1 MRTALLVLSLLLVTR
16 VDGQAL
22 VCPASTAASGKPCE
36 VFHYHVQLYDP
47 ETRQFVTL
55 SGINQFAT
63 QASCDRARDA
73 RVKRNAAVLDYIKRV
88 KPQQYEADRVG
99 PCHCDATLYNT
110 SATYLTDLQRI
121 AQKRSAEDVRRRV
134 RAKLLDLDVPADSEL
149 ITSLAEAPPASAM
162 LTGPRLAQLPSA
174 AAPATVNQPGDLR
187 LPRPSQSTTPSTAS
201 IDLPLAEVPT
211 PGTAAPATPPVAT
224 HAATPT
230 TPPPAKPPAE
240 KITPVVPETTVHF
253 DEAPTAPV
261 ASEPT
266 TTITA
271 TTSETPEPATTEAP
285 ASAQDSSISA
295 EDSADAFIRHET
307 QRIQNVVTAIPDPPD
322 DAGERVLEA
331 CTSRIQ
337 ALSNLRSLIL
347 GSGARSRIAQ
357 AARNAGPDA
366 QRIELV
372 KKLFGE
378 EVASHWMPKV
388 TTDVL
393 IAPRAAVDNAPEKI
407 LRDSS
412 GQASDGDK
420 RRALY
425 MLLARAAITEEQQ
438 LWLIPVVEGF
448 LQ

>member
-1 MRTALLVLSLLLVTR
+1 MRRALLVLSFLLVTR

-22 VCPASTAASGKPCE
+22 VCPASSAASGKPCE

-55 SGINQFAT
+55 SGINQFAS
-63 QASCDRARDA
+63 QASCDRARDL
-73 RVKRNAAVLDYIKRV
+73 RVKQNAAVVDYVKRV
-88 KPQQYEADRVG
+88 KTQQYEADRVG

-121 AQKRSAEDVRRRV
+121 AQKRTAEDVRRRV
-134 RAKLLDLDVPADSEL
+134 RAKLLDLDVPADSDL
-149 ITSLAEAPPASAM
+149 ITTLAEAPPASAM

-187 LPRPSQSTTPSTAS
+187 LPRPSQGTTPSTAS
-201 IDLPLAEVPT
+201 IDLPLADVPT
-211 PGTAAPATPPVAT
+211 PGNAAPSNPTVAT
-224 HAATPT
+224 HAATPA
-230 TPPPAKPPAE
+230 TPPPAKPPVE
-240 KITPVVPETTVHF
+240 KVTPAVPETTVHF
-253 DEAPTAPV
+253 EEAPTPPV

-285 ASAQDSSISA
+285 SSQESISA

-322 DAGERVLEA
+322 DAGEKVLEA
-331 CTSRIQ
+331 STSRIQ

-372 KKLFGE
+372 KKLFGD

-393 IAPRAAVDNAPEKI
+393 IPPRPAVDNSPEKI
-407 LRDSS
+407 LRDST
-412 GQASDGDK
+412 GQVFDADK

-425 MLLARAAITEEQQ
+425 MLLARAPITEEQQ